1 MQKILIVRVSSLGD
15 VVHNMPV
22 IADIRRRFP
31 DAQIDWLVEESFA
44 SLVEL
49 VSGVH
54 RAIPFS
60 LRRWRKRWAAA
71 DNWREIGKFK
81 RELAAEKYDLVID
94 CQGLIKTAWVASWA
108 RGPLVGLGNR
118 TDGAGYEWP
127 VRFFYDRRVPI
138 EPRTHVVERSRQ
150 LVAAALDLSKPHDD
164 IDFGIDTWH
173 AALAVSQLGLNL
185 PVPYVVFV
193 HATSR
198 ADKQWPEAAWIELGQ
213 ALVTRGAS
221 IVLPWGNA
229 AERATSEKLA
239 REFGAAAIVPPK
251 LSLPAVVG
259 LIDGAAATV
268 GVDSGLV
275 HIAAALK
282 RPTVELY
289 NFSTAWRT
297 GGYWSP
303 NVINLGDAS
312 RHPTLSEVK
321 SALASFGCYSSPPR
335 HAEQTRFEG
344 TMTESQIIE
353 VASCDWQGKGLSV
366 PRETLLTGVEDGKVL
381 YFPNLRFAIEGGE
394 QALLDPAIADPKRK
408 NISLAPNGS
417 ALNGVLGD
425 NVMQSAVRSLIK
437 RYQDNARSLVD
448 GLFPEYDGKLRVA
461 PTSLRLHQVE
471 TREASWRKDDS
482 RLHVDAFPSRPNYS
496 ERILRVFT
504 NINPQGAPRVWRVGE
519 PFEDMAKRFLPEIKA
534 QAPGSAW
541 LMNLLQITKTPRSEY
556 DHLMLHLHDAMKADL
571 DYQKTSPQETIPFPP
586 GSVWVCFSDQTSHA
600 VMSGQFMMEQ
610 TFFLPVKSMA
620 CPDHA
625 PLGILE
631 HLKGRVLV

>member
-15 VVHNMPV
+15 VVHNMPA
-22 IADIRRRFP
+22 IADIRRRYP

-49 VSGVH
+49 VNGVR

-60 LRRWRKRWAAA
+60 LRRWRKGFASAA
-71 DNWREIGKFK
+71 NWREIGKF
-81 RELAAEKYDLVID
+81 RRDLAAEKYDLVID

-138 EPRTHVVERSRQ
+138 EPRTHVVERTRQ
-150 LVAAALDLSKPHDD
+150 LVAAALDLPRPQMTDD
-164 IDFGIDTWH
+164 IDFGLDTRR
-173 AALAVSQLGLNL
+173 ATLAVSALGLNL

-221 IVLPWGNA
+221 IVLPWGSD

-239 REFGAAAIVPPK
+239 KEFGAAAIVPPK

-268 GVDSGLV
+268 GVDTGLV

-321 SALASFGCYSSPPR
+321 AALAGFG
-335 HAEQTRFEG
+335 
-344 TMTESQIIE
+344 
-353 VASCDWQGKGLSV
+353 
-366 PRETLLTGVEDGKVL
+366 LL
-381 YFPNLRFAIEGGE
+381 
-394 QALLDPAIADPKRK
+394 
-408 NISLAPNGS
+408 
-417 ALNGVLGD
+417 
-425 NVMQSAVRSLIK
+425 
-437 RYQDNARSLVD
+437 
-448 GLFPEYDGKLRVA
+448 
-461 PTSLRLHQVE
+461 
-471 TREASWRKDDS
+471 
-482 RLHVDAFPSRPNYS
+482 
-496 ERILRVFT
+496 
-504 NINPQGAPRVWRVGE
+504 
-519 PFEDMAKRFLPEIKA
+519 
-534 QAPGSAW
+534 
-541 LMNLLQITKTPRSEY
+541 
-556 DHLMLHLHDAMKADL
+556 
-571 DYQKTSPQETIPFPP
+571 
-586 GSVWVCFSDQTSHA
+586 
-600 VMSGQFMMEQ
+600 
-610 TFFLPVKSMA
+610 
-620 CPDHA
+620 
-625 PLGILE
+625 
-631 HLKGRVLV
+631 